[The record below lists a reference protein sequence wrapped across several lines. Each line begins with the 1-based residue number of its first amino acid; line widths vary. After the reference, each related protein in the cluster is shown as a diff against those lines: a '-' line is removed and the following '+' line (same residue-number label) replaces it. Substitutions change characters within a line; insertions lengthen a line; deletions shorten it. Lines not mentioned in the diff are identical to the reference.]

1 MEASSVT
8 PGLKHYSSAIFA
20 CSVGRKP
27 ERALELLCVM
37 RRRGIPANSTCVNAA
52 MHGFA
57 LLQQWTR
64 AVELL
69 WSMEVDYGVAPDAVS
84 YNTAMAACFRAG
96 QHDQALALFNH
107 MRCPTAPLGHST
119 HDTPSMVTVT
129 LGTATTLPDDLRV
142 IPSKKADGGRGLGA
156 GRKVGTGGGG
166 MGLGEG
172 VRGGLGLDVGSK
184 SGTGIGK
191 GLGAGVGEGLMLDG
205 KEAFGAPPPLP
216 DTASYNTARGLK
228 PDSFT
233 AASLR
238 AAGGHF
244 LE

>member
-1 MEASSVT
+1 
-8 PGLKHYSSAIFA
+8 
-20 CSVGRKP
+20 
-27 ERALELLCVM
+27 
-37 RRRGIPANSTCVNAA
+37 
-52 MHGFA
+52 
-57 LLQQWTR
+57 
-64 AVELL
+64 
-69 WSMEVDYGVAPDAVS
+69 
-84 YNTAMAACFRAG
+84 
-96 QHDQALALFNH
+96 

-216 DTASYNTARGLK
+216 DTASYNTVIAAVASARGI
-228 PDSFT
+228 DGRDEAT
-233 AASLR
+233 ALIDEMR
-238 AAGGHF
+238 VREEGREEGIFFGGGGGMWCNHVMHGRSPQDHRPSHP
-244 LE
+244 